1 MTAGAIERVPAV
13 SVCIP
18 AYNGQEFIGAAIQS
32 VLDQTL
38 ADFEIIV
45 VDDASTDATVDV
57 VRRFRDP
64 RLRLII
70 NPVNTGIGANW
81 NRAVR
86 ECRGRYVKLLCHD
99 DLLYPN
105 CLDAQ
110 SKLLDDA
117 ANRDVALVC
126 APRDIIDEHGRVLLH
141 GRGPVAK
148 WGKLDG
154 AAAIRRIVR
163 SGSNAL
169 GEPAAVLFRRDAYAQ
184 TSGFDPTLPYMID
197 LDFWCK
203 LLGIGSLHALPET
216 LAAFR
221 VTQTAL
227 STRLAARQSAETRRL
242 FQKLSQAPLSTVSTG
257 DLLVGR
263 TKAAL
268 LATARRLLYGFS
280 RGCARLR

>member
-1 MTAGAIERVPAV
+1 LTAGAIERVPAV

-18 AYNGQEFIGAAIQS
+18 AYNGQEFIGATIQS
-32 VLDQTL
+32 VLHQTL
-38 ADFEIIV
+38 EDFEIIV

-57 VRRFRDP
+57 VGRFRDP

-86 ECRGRYVKLLCHD
+86 ECRGKHVKFLCHD

-110 SKLLDDA
+110 SKVLDDP
-117 ANRDVALVC
+117 ANRDLALVC
-126 APRDIIDEHGRVLLH
+126 APRDIIDENGRVLLH
-141 GRGPVAK
+141 ARGPAAK

-203 LLGIGSLHALPET
+203 ILKIGGMYAVAPT
-216 LAAFR
+216 LCAFR
-221 VTQTAL
+221 VTRTAL
-227 STRLAARQSAETRRL
+227 STRLAKTQAAETSRL
-242 FQKLSQAPLSTVSTG
+242 FRQLAMDPQSTLRPADLRIGQIKTSFLAP
-257 DLLVGR
+257 
-263 TKAAL
+263 
-268 LATARRLLYGFS
+268 ARRLLY
-280 RGCARLR
+280 RLLWRR